1 MTSMRVASLLVSTLP
16 TISADLFGFAN
27 SSEASIA
34 LEDRKLTSLTLA
46 GQEGSDKVEL
56 KLRVSILGHLGPQD
70 VTPSEADKKKAEK
83 WIFAAALRSMLYSQ
97 DEGFPGPQLD
107 TPPEIQHSVIQ
118 PMALNM
124 GRRSPFQKTEFQ
136 ISCRVRDE
144 PSAIKLGTRFC
155 QDYGDEAQIL
165 EIGTVRALDMA
176 DLYPREAYD
185 FASKLGKGL
194 PSFIHVSA
202 AYFVNDKLSEGGLCY
217 WESALDDA
225 LQLPLCPEN
234 SAPLEQSPWGC
245 KCLPGYEG
253 HVEFSHVEDFGGSF
267 EIVGSC
273 TAIREFC
280 PLAGDVELK
289 QKDDEGGAARGV
301 VGEVAL
307 PSCKRGYQA
316 EGETTCTEERKWVPD
331 PQHLCH
337 WTPPREQPEPYC
349 ERNML
354 NSTGVQIQG
363 CGLCTISQGA
373 SCACA
378 VKCGEDYERS
388 GGGEEGKKECLRE
401 TFSCPHKLLFQADIC
416 VDEETK
422 RPTHTFCCKEAWGEN
437 VPPVSLEIRN
447 CGEISKDRD
456 CLSSK
461 HDGSGGVGNAGEPCC
476 WQKRGRK
483 CAPKSEHLEGATCA
497 ATKDAIVSA
506 WSDLPTCNELP
517 EPPPKPVCENV
528 FASIPNLVYEN
539 CTDCTPDET
548 CNCTVR
554 CKPGTKQ
561 PTGKYAEGSEGIR
574 KCEWRDVGVRAEFE
588 PPPNCQGICET
599 PDNQSG
605 LLDVSLCKEDCV
617 VGDKGCQCT
626 VSCADG
632 TVVFSG
638 RPGKKSCMPTDKGQ
652 EYELSPT
659 CRPVCVKPD
668 SQFNLLEVIGCSG
681 CIAGTDCPCRLECRG
696 GNKALKGREG
706 DKVCKLH
713 QASATS
719 MPTAEWADKL
729 KADDEEAVSG
739 VPQCLPPITI
749 SVVDAINQEAL
760 GGVTIKVYIASSN
773 KEDRLLEVL
782 VTSDSARDKSVM
794 FYCEATSMSVRIEK
808 DGYSSILRQLDRGSN
823 CEDPSKCRFQFSLSK
838 ALPGNHLH
846 PQGCFV
852 KGKPRSIEW
861 EMRAVLEWDN
871 SPRDLDIWARNWGCY
886 DAVERGASVSR
897 GPPAASRLAGK
908 VAGVPR
914 IFEAVT
920 CACCTSPSNA
930 GRFSCSLAAGLSIC
944 VPAVHAVRRVGRR
957 RHSFV
962 GLLGGLGASSRRVWL
977 SASLASRRASG
988 GINTAGA
995 AQPHSWT
1002 YFASHRDWCDHLLFY
1017 VDGSFSQGKLGG
1029 YGSWQLVSSSG
1040 QAYEQGMQLEL
1051 YWQSACRHATGS
1063 TSSETLH
1070 APPSEGTRI
1079 FTADGVSL
1087 ECAGGETLPALIFD
1101 SGQSTSFQNSHAPSA
1116 AQDTSYVLNLPSIGF
1131 GTSFY
1136 PEEHFRGLPE
1146 EQLVSQAVEA
1156 ALESGVR
1163 LFDCANQY
1171 TSQCHVGAALERAMQ
1186 RGLVRREELVI
1197 VTKLA
1202 SFDSQASV
1210 EAGLTRALSELR
1222 LSYVD
1227 VLMPHIPTPVEA
1239 WRWFE
1244 DEVDVGQAR
1253 FLGVSNYD
1261 QLGDGAIPTFQQLL
1275 QAARI
1280 RPVVHEFELH
1290 PLLQNRDMVDFC
1302 RQEGIQILSYS
1313 PLGAP
1318 HKVEKYIQ
1326 GIHGIVGPEEAELRR
1341 DQLSVIDHPAMRALA
1356 NRRGISPAL
1365 LALRWHL
1372 QQGFVPI
1379 PKSWNL
1385 EHVRA
1390 NSPGP
1395 LASLEID
1402 NAEMAVIEAMDAD
1415 VRTII
1420 LYKKGTRGEL

>member
-886 DAVERGASVSR
+886 DAVERGYNCK
-897 GPPAASRLAGK
+897 G
-908 VAGVPR
+908 
-914 IFEAVT
+914 
-920 CACCTSPSNA
+920 SNA
-930 GRFSCSLAAGLSIC
+930 TAKEGAGILGPFWKVPVCKRDFFGRPLVKRAEFNACAMKGCRFTGLSS
-944 VPAVHAVRRVGRR
+944 VVA
-957 RHSFV
+957 F
-962 GLLGGLGASSRRVWL
+962 
-977 SASLASRRASG
+977 
-988 GINTAGA
+988 
-995 AQPHSWT
+995 
-1002 YFASHRDWCDHLLFY
+1002 
-1017 VDGSFSQGKLGG
+1017 
-1029 YGSWQLVSSSG
+1029 
-1040 QAYEQGMQLEL
+1040 
-1051 YWQSACRHATGS
+1051 
-1063 TSSETLH
+1063 SSETEKGSPLCH
-1070 APPSEGTRI
+1070 YVMTDQFPKWVHYASRYVDSMDRRIVGHDPEARLKGRVQPLPEAVNWNPDHYMLLDVDKKTGYGPETVTFHNVPPGIYQVVVNQFSRGNGLRLVHGNPRVTVYIGRNNVAFECKISPQCVQDAFVWNVVNIEVTAGKAAPDGELEYEIRLIDNEEDMKILRRI
-1079 FTADGVSL
+1079 ELPTARGIDQLACHPYSDQELKQVCYGKCSLVDKSL
-1087 ECAGGETLPALIFD
+1087 E
-1101 SGQSTSFQNSHAPSA
+1101 HAYGSC
-1116 AQDTSYVLNLPSIGF
+1116 L
-1131 GTSFY
+1131 
-1136 PEEHFRGLPE
+1136 
-1146 EQLVSQAVEA
+1146 
-1156 ALESGVR
+1156 
-1163 LFDCANQY
+1163 
-1171 TSQCHVGAALERAMQ
+1171 
-1186 RGLVRREELVI
+1186 
-1197 VTKLA
+1197 
-1202 SFDSQASV
+1202 
-1210 EAGLTRALSELR
+1210 
-1222 LSYVD
+1222 
-1227 VLMPHIPTPVEA
+1227 
-1239 WRWFE
+1239 
-1244 DEVDVGQAR
+1244 
-1253 FLGVSNYD
+1253 
-1261 QLGDGAIPTFQQLL
+1261 
-1275 QAARI
+1275 
-1280 RPVVHEFELH
+1280 
-1290 PLLQNRDMVDFC
+1290 
-1302 RQEGIQILSYS
+1302 
-1313 PLGAP
+1313 
-1318 HKVEKYIQ
+1318 
-1326 GIHGIVGPEEAELRR
+1326 
-1341 DQLSVIDHPAMRALA
+1341 
-1356 NRRGISPAL
+1356 
-1365 LALRWHL
+1365 
-1372 QQGFVPI
+1372 
-1379 PKSWNL
+1379 KS
-1385 EHVRA
+1385 R
-1390 NSPGP
+1390 
-1395 LASLEID
+1395 
-1402 NAEMAVIEAMDAD
+1402 
-1415 VRTII
+1415 
-1420 LYKKGTRGEL
+1420 K